1 VVAEG
6 NAPTAG
12 VVVQLLDSTSSI
24 VAHTLSGP
32 TGEFRITAPRD
43 GTFRLRTLRIGFHPV
58 VSDPIVLR
66 SGSEVAQ
73 RLALTGVPFLLDTV
87 RVAGHAVC
95 RSFGDSAAMAYMVWD
110 QARAALIAAQLTAA
124 SRAVFTRTVVYQ
136 RALDPGGD
144 RVRSDSTSIRSGFM
158 SQPWLALA
166 PDSLRRV
173 GYVVP
178 DQHDAIVYYAP
189 GLDVLLSRVFV
200 EDHCFHL
207 VQADRR
213 IGIAFEPTPN
223 RRRIAEIKGTLWL
236 DRATVALKEL
246 QFGYVNVL
254 PEQEANA
261 RGSMQFA
268 RMADGTWAI
277 AAWNIQMPVTRTNVL
292 SQRYGGPEIQVV
304 EIQVA
309 GGELALATRGGD
321 TLWSHE
327 RVPLDG
333 SVVDS
338 SSGTPIPNARL
349 AFLGT
354 SLRAVA
360 DTQGRFQLAGA
371 LPGEYQLEV
380 RTASLDSV
388 GAVYQTAVTL
398 GDSVRTV
405 VLRVP
410 AAREI
415 AAMFCGARGIGS
427 GGVILGQVTR
437 PPRDSIIARGT
448 QVTAD
453 WQTLSIRDGGSVIG
467 TASTPHTLS
476 AKTDSHGL
484 FRLCGL
490 PLNTRVTVSAS
501 TNGASA
507 RPVDVTIP
515 SSGRFAHTDLV
526 LDATLVPSATFTGIV
541 VVDST
546 NDPVVGAEVGVTA
559 LGLSTSTD
567 DHGAFR
573 LTGIAPG
580 QQQVVI
586 RRIGYGPVEA
596 QLTFA
601 AGQSLR
607 RTVHMGRAT
616 VLDSVI
622 VTDRMTDR
630 ALADF
635 EDNRRLGLGHFL
647 TREDLK
653 PLEGVSTAGALA
665 TMPGIAFVRAGPYAW
680 VQTSRATSDR
690 GGALPDRGYQAKG
703 ALLGCYAVVYVDNLL
718 VFANKRLGTPP
729 RLEPLFD
736 INSIPVSEIEAI
748 EYYASP
754 AETPMQYNI
763 LNATCGVLVIHTLR
777 FHPSDT
783 MAAPRKP
790 PAR

>member
-1 VVAEG
+1 
-6 NAPTAG
+6 
-12 VVVQLLDSTSSI
+12 
-24 VAHTLSGP
+24 
-32 TGEFRITAPRD
+32 
-43 GTFRLRTLRIGFHPV
+43 
-58 VSDPIVLR
+58 
-66 SGSEVAQ
+66 
-73 RLALTGVPFLLDTV
+73 
-87 RVAGHAVC
+87 
-95 RSFGDSAAMAYMVWD
+95 
-110 QARAALIAAQLTAA
+110 
-124 SRAVFTRTVVYQ
+124 
-136 RALDPGGD
+136 
-144 RVRSDSTSIRSGFM
+144 
-158 SQPWLALA
+158 
-166 PDSLRRV
+166 
-173 GYVVP
+173 
-178 DQHDAIVYYAP
+178 
-189 GLDVLLSRVFV
+189 
-200 EDHCFHL
+200 
-207 VQADRR
+207 
-213 IGIAFEPTPN
+213 
-223 RRRIAEIKGTLWL
+223 
-236 DRATVALKEL
+236 
-246 QFGYVNVL
+246 
-254 PEQEANA
+254 
-261 RGSMQFA
+261 
-268 RMADGTWAI
+268 
-277 AAWNIQMPVTRTNVL
+277 
-292 SQRYGGPEIQVV
+292 
-304 EIQVA
+304 
-309 GGELALATRGGD
+309 
-321 TLWSHE
+321 
-327 RVPLDG
+327 
-333 SVVDS
+333 
-338 SSGTPIPNARL
+338 
-349 AFLGT
+349 
-354 SLRAVA
+354 
-360 DTQGRFQLAGA
+360 
-371 LPGEYQLEV
+371 
-380 RTASLDSV
+380 
-388 GAVYQTAVTL
+388 
-398 GDSVRTV
+398 
-405 VLRVP
+405 
-410 AAREI
+410 
-415 AAMFCGARGIGS
+415 MFCGARGIGS

-690 GGALPDRGYQAKG
+690 GGALPDRGDQAKG